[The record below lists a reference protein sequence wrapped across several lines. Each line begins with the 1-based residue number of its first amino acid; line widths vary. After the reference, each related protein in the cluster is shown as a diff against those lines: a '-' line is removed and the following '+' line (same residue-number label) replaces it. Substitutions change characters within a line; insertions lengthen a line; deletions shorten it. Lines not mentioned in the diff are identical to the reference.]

1 MQSNI
6 HDAAESLARLQKD
19 FEDNV
24 QDSFG
29 KSIVMDFFNP
39 CMSNVKML
47 EEAIDTADREGKAI
61 TEMIN
66 QARAIL

>member
-39 CMSNVKML
+39 CMSNVKMI
-47 EEAIDTADREGKAI
+47 EEAIDTAAREGKAI